1 MYSAGLGIGE
11 DLPLTRRTAA
21 DEESEKLSKERLRL
35 WLRLLKASRLMSA
48 ELRDRLRD
56 GHDTTLPRFDVM
68 AALFRHEKGLRMSEL
83 SSVLKVSNGNVTGIV
98 NRLAAEGYIIRV
110 PVRGDKRATVVRL
123 TRKGHE
129 HFTTLAALHEGWVDD
144 LFGTLGPA
152 DTRTLADLL
161 HRVGDDLEQRRKGKP
176 IEDGE

>member
-1 MYSAGLGIGE
+1 LK
-11 DLPLTRRTAA
+11 RRTAA
-21 DEESEKLSKERLRL
+21 GEESDKLSKERLRL
-35 WLRLLKASRLMSA
+35 WLRLLKASRLISA

-68 AALFRHEKGLRMSEL
+68 AALFRHEKGLRMSDL

-98 NRLAAEGYIIRV
+98 NRLATEGYIIRV

-129 HFTTLAALHEGWVDD
+129 HFSELAALHEGWVDD
-144 LFGTLGPA
+144 LFGAVGPEE
-152 DTRTLADLL
+152 TKTLAELL
-161 HRVGDDLEQRRKGKP
+161 NRIGDSLEERRKGKP
-176 IEDGE
+176 IEDVE